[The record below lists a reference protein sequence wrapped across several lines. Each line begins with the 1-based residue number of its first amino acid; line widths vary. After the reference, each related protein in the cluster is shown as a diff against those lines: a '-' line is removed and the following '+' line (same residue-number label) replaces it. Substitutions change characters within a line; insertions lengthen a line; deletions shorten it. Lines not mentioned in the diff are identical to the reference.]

1 MKQTT
6 TDPNDGPGG
15 LAMAAR
21 MIAGIIR
28 RKKEASAA
36 QMRAESGTEKE
47 AADGR

>member
-6 TDPNDGPGG
+6 TDPNEGPGG
-15 LAMAAR
+15 LAMAVR

-36 QMRAESGTEKE
+36 QMRAKSGTEKE